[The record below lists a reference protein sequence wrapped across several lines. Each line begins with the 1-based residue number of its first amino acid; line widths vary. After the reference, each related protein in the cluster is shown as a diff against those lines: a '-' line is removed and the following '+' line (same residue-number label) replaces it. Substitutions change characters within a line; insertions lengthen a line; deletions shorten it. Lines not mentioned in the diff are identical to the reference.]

1 MPRKSIFIFI
11 LLILSLNLFSQETIN
26 PKLSSIDYA
35 NPKKYEIGGITI
47 SGVKYL
53 DHNALIHLSGLKIGN
68 VISVPGEEITDAI
81 NKLWKQGLFSDIKIY
96 VTKIID
102 DKVFFDIYLQER
114 PRLSK
119 FSFSGVKKSEASDL
133 RDKIKL
139 IRGSQVTDNV
149 INNTINTIKGYY
161 INKGFLNTQVN
172 ISQKEDTLMGN
183 SVILTINVEQKNKVK
198 IHSIAFEGNNVLS
211 NGKLKR
217 AMKETKEKKWYH
229 LFKASKFI
237 SSNYEGDKN
246 KVIAKYNE
254 NGYRD
259 AKIISDTV
267 YTYDDKTIQVNI
279 KIEEGDKYFFRNI
292 TWVGNT
298 KYNSD
303 FLNQVLGIK
312 KGDVYDESILNNKLY
327 VDENAVSSLYLD
339 HGYLFFS
346 VTPVEVMVENDSI
359 DIELRIYEGKQARI
373 NKVTVTGNT
382 RTHDHVARREIR
394 TKPGQLFSRSDIIRT
409 NRELAQ
415 LGYFD
420 PEKLDVRPVPDPA
433 NGTVDIEYVVEEKA
447 SDQIELSG
455 GWGGGMVIGTLG
467 LTFNNFSARNIFNL
481 KAYRPLPSGDGQQL
495 SVRAQTNGTFYQAY
509 SMTFVEPW
517 LGGKKPNSFSVS
529 VYHTIRTLGNYLY
542 ETDQRMKVSGA
553 SVGLGRRLQWP
564 DDFFLLSNSISYQRY
579 DLHNYNLYKLF
590 SNGTSNNISLGTTFS
605 RNSVDYPIYPRRGS
619 LFSFTL
625 QLTPPYSLFNN
636 KDYTNLDTDEKYNW
650 IEYHK
655 WKFKS
660 AWYTTLIDKLVLY
673 TNAEIGYLGYYN
685 KTIGPS
691 PFESFQLGGDGL
703 SGYNMYGTETIAL
716 RGYDNGRNNTGSL
729 TPGDGGY
736 VYTKYTTEIRYPIS
750 LSASATIYALV
761 FCEAGNAWY
770 DVKQYNPFNVKR
782 SAGVGVKFFLPMLGM
797 LGIDWGYGFDE
808 IPGQPDANKGQFA
821 FSIGQ
826 RF

>member
-1 MPRKSIFIFI
+1 MPRKSIVVII
-11 LLILSLNLFSQETIN
+11 LLILSSNLFSQETIN

-35 NPKKYEIGGITI
+35 NPQKYEIGGITI

-53 DHNALIHLSGLKIGN
+53 DHNALIHLSGLKIGS
-68 VISVPGEEITDAI
+68 VISVPGDEITDAI
-81 NKLWKQGLFSDIKIY
+81 KKLWKQGLFSDIKIS
-96 VTKIID
+96 VTKIISN
-102 DKVFFDIYLQER
+102 KVFFDINLKER

-119 FSFSGVKKSEASDL
+119 FSFVGVSKGEASDL
-133 RDKIKL
+133 RDEMKL

-149 INNTINTIKGYY
+149 VNNTINTIKKFY

-172 ISQKEDTLMGN
+172 ITQKEDTLIGN
-183 SVILTINVEQKNKVK
+183 SVILTIKVNKNRKVK
-198 IHSIAFEGNNVLS
+198 IHSITFEGNKVLS

-217 AMKETKEKKWYH
+217 AMKDTKEKKWYH
-229 LFKASKFI
+229 LFKTSKFI
-237 SSNYEGDKN
+237 SSNYEKDKN
-246 KVIAKYNE
+246 KIISKYNE

-259 AKIISDTV
+259 AEILSDTV
-267 YTYDDKTIQVNI
+267 FPYDAKTVQI
-279 KIEEGDKYFFRNI
+279 KIKIKEGDKYYFRNI
-292 TWVGNT
+292 NWVGNT
-298 KYNSD
+298 KYSSE
-303 FLNQVLGIK
+303 FLNHVLGIK
-312 KGDVYDESILNNKLY
+312 KGDIYDESVLNKKLF

-339 HGYLFFS
+339 NGYLFFS

-359 DIELRIYEGKQARI
+359 DLELRVYEGKQARI

-382 RTHDHVARREIR
+382 RTHDHVVRREIR

-420 PEKLDVRPVPDPA
+420 PEKMDVHPVPDPA

-481 KAYRPLPSGDGQQL
+481 KSYRPLPSGDGQKL
-495 SVRAQTNGTFYQAY
+495 SIRAQTNGTFYQSY
-509 SMTFVEPW
+509 SMSFIEPW
-517 LGGKKPNSFSVS
+517 LGGKKPNSLSVS
-529 VYHTIRTLGNYLY
+529 IYHTIRTLGNYLY
-542 ETDQRMKVSGA
+542 QTDQRMKVSGL

-564 DDFFLLSNSISYQRY
+564 DDFFILSNNISYQRY
-579 DLHNYNLYKLF
+579 DLHNYNYYIF

-605 RNSVDYPIYPRRGS
+605 RNSVDQPIYPRRGS
-619 LFSFTL
+619 LFSISL

-636 KDYTNLDTDEKYNW
+636 KDYSNLGTDEKYNW

-660 AWYTTLIDKLVLY
+660 AWYTTIVGKLVLY
-673 TNAEIGYLGYYN
+673 TNAELGYLGYYN

-716 RGYDNGRNNTGSL
+716 RGYDNGVNNRGSL
-729 TPGDGGY
+729 TPRKGGN
-736 VYTKYTTEIRYPIS
+736 VYTKYTTEIRYPLS
-750 LSASATIYALV
+750 LSASATIYALA
-761 FCEAGNAWY
+761 FIEGGNAWY
-770 DVKQYNPFNVKR
+770 DINQYNPFNVKR